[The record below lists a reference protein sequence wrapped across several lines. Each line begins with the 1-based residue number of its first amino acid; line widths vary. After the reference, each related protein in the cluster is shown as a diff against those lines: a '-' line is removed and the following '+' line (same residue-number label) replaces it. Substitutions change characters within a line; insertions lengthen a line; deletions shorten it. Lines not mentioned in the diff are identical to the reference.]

1 MRKKPSMVMAFA
13 CLAVI
18 LVCCCLAEPLTVLE
32 NREKPE
38 PKSKPKSRPEPEPEL
53 KLGDICK
60 YQMSFKGEVVGR
72 HFMEEYGWPPCDF
85 PEDPVVG
92 EEYYHTINGTDIYQ
106 YVFTFRKP
114 VASLCSL
121 SEGEEPLFC
130 GTRTVRKCGGEWALL
145 DVYMADPWKYSL
157 DLVWTKENRLVHLSA
172 PDREILESPEVL
184 RILKLVPY
192 WTDCAENTLAEELAF
207 NQNED
212 ESHPSSRARA
222 WQGF

>member
-1 MRKKPSMVMAFA
+1 MRKKPSMFA
-13 CLAVI
+13 YIAVI
-18 LVCCCLAEPLTVLE
+18 LVCCFLAEPLTVLE
-32 NREKPE
+32 NHKKPE
-38 PKSKPKSRPEPEPEL
+38 PKL

-60 YQMSFKGEVVGR
+60 YQMSFKGEVVGQ
-72 HFMEEYGWPPCDF
+72 HFMEEYGWLLCDF
-85 PEDPVVG
+85 PEDPVAG
-92 EEYYHTINGTDIYQ
+92 EEYHYRVNGTDIHQ

-145 DVYMADPWKYSL
+145 DVYMVDPRKYSL
-157 DLVWTKENRLVHLSA
+157 DLVWTRENRLVHLSA
-172 PDREILESPEVL
+172 PDIETLESPEVL
-184 RILKLVPY
+184 RILRQVPY
-192 WTDCAENTLAEELAF
+192 RTDCTENTLAEELAF